1 MTAKM
6 LLATLLLAPTFCVA
20 ATLPTADELRSLF
33 VVENPPLTSE
43 FGALLIRNQFDV
55 RPLIACELRKAHP
68 NALILTDQEGGAV
81 RDMTHLTS
89 PPAPWDVARMTPAEF
104 SGQVK
109 AAGEALANSCV
120 DIDLAPVAETNSDR
134 PQRSYSDDPREASI
148 VAARFAKAM
157 TSAGVTP
164 VLKHYPGKLA
174 SCTPVALLPG
184 FQLREG
190 SKEVEV
196 CPGAAASVWRMA
208 DAFPLHAA
216 PIVMLSNRIYP
227 SVSPLPAVLDPVY
240 AQHLRAAGFKGL
252 VISDAIWEISNRP
265 VTVVQALKS
274 VDIVL
279 LPSPR
284 QVNEA
289 IPVILEALRTGQL
302 NAADMRAKL
311 DLVAGFKA
319 AALAR
324 REPLLVDILH

>member
-120 DIDLAPVAETNSDR
+120 DIDLAPVVETNSDR

-164 VLKHYPGKLA
+164 VLKH
-174 SCTPVALLPG
+174 
-184 FQLREG
+184 
-190 SKEVEV
+190 
-196 CPGAAASVWRMA
+196 
-208 DAFPLHAA
+208 
-216 PIVMLSNRIYP
+216 
-227 SVSPLPAVLDPVY
+227 
-240 AQHLRAAGFKGL
+240 
-252 VISDAIWEISNRP
+252 
-265 VTVVQALKS
+265 
-274 VDIVL
+274 
-279 LPSPR
+279 
-284 QVNEA
+284 
-289 IPVILEALRTGQL
+289 
-302 NAADMRAKL
+302 
-311 DLVAGFKA
+311 
-319 AALAR
+319 
-324 REPLLVDILH
+324 

>member
-1 MTAKM
+1 
-6 LLATLLLAPTFCVA
+6 
-20 ATLPTADELRSLF
+20 
-33 VVENPPLTSE
+33 
-43 FGALLIRNQFDV
+43 
-55 RPLIACELRKAHP
+55 
-68 NALILTDQEGGAV
+68 
-81 RDMTHLTS
+81 MTHT
-89 PPAPWDVARMTPAEF
+89 
-104 SGQVK
+104 
-109 AAGEALANSCV
+109 
-120 DIDLAPVAETNSDR
+120 
-134 PQRSYSDDPREASI
+134 
-148 VAARFAKAM
+148 
-157 TSAGVTP
+157 
-164 VLKHYPGKLA
+164 
-174 SCTPVALLPG
+174 
-184 FQLREG
+184 
-190 SKEVEV
+190 
-196 CPGAAASVWRMA
+196 
-208 DAFPLHAA
+208 
-216 PIVMLSNRIYP
+216 IVMLSNRIYP